1 MRNSL
6 QKGVEFLF
14 IASDDAIHHILST
27 TIVPF
32 YIFLQILG
40 LCQNT
45 LTFLNHM
52 MLAVMAKKSKREG
65 ENGRYAY
72 RQRENV
78 FLTPEIKKKKKKK
91 LCTHISE
98 MQSSCLHLEVL
109 QRKLKRAIWCP
120 NL

>member
-6 QKGVEFLF
+6 QGPEFLF
-14 IASDDAIHHILST
+14 IVPDDAMHYILST

-45 LTFLNHM
+45 LTFLNNM
-52 MLAVMAKKSKREG
+52 MLRVMEKKSKKEG
-65 ENGRYAY
+65 ENGWYAY

-78 FLTPEIKKKKKKK
+78 FPTPEIKKKEKKK
-91 LCTHISE
+91 
-98 MQSSCLHLEVL
+98 
-109 QRKLKRAIWCP
+109 
-120 NL
+120 